1 MVVKASIRSFSVNRN
16 LEAAATLAYYGFLS
30 LMPLVLLLV
39 FVLSLTVQSSAAAL
53 DALRG
58 LLSDLFPA
66 FNEDLLRELASLS
79 EQRVWGV
86 LGFVLLVWSMTPFAG
101 AARHSIVNIF
111 KGEHRPAF
119 VREKMV
125 DLVVVT
131 VLLVLFL
138 LLTVGR
144 LVVQAFPGEIA
155 PLLRVAMWAF
165 GVGMVGCFYKVFA
178 PVKLRWR
185 DALIGA
191 AVAALLLLLIRPIFV
206 LILNYNPNFGY
217 AFGSLKAIF
226 LLIIWVYYTF
236 AVLLFGGEV
245 AANTRRREAL
255 VLRDFLA
262 GGASAGQPVSR
273 LLERFLR
280 RLEPGAVLFREGD
293 PGHEMFIVRRGAVR
307 LSKGEVELRTM
318 RAGDYFGEMSMLLGA
333 PRSATATVV
342 GDEAE
347 LVAIAQNNLELIL
360 RENPAI
366 VRRLLADM
374 AARLQTMNE
383 RVAAKQ
389 GGGDPRRGAEDTEIV
404 RPRDR
409 PPPRPRNW

>member
-1 MVVKASIRSFSVNRN
+1 MNQVHKKTARWAASTVMVLKASIRSFSVNRN

-39 FVLSLTVQSSAAAL
+39 FILGLTVQSSASAL

-86 LGFVLLVWSMTPFAG
+86 LSFVLLIWSMTPFAG

-125 DLVVVT
+125 DLVVVS
-131 VLLVLFL
+131 VLLVMFL

-144 LVVQAFPGEIA
+144 IFVQAFPGELA
-155 PLLRVAMWAF
+155 PLLRGVRSIAMWAF

-191 AVAALLLLLIRPIFV
+191 GVAAVLLVVIRPIFV
-206 LILNYNPNFGY
+206 LILNYNPTFGY

-255 VLRDFLA
+255 VLREFLA
-262 GGASAGQPVSR
+262 SGAPAGQPVSR

-280 RLEPGAVLFREGD
+280 RLEPGAVLFREGE

-342 GDEAE
+342 EDDAE
-347 LVAIAQNNLELIL
+347 LVAIGQNNLELIL

-374 AARLQTMNE
+374 AARLQAMNE
-383 RVAAKQ
+383 RVAIK
-389 GGGDPRRGAEDTEIV
+389 
-404 RPRDR
+404 
-409 PPPRPRNW
+409 